1 MFEVIKDYCAFHKCS
16 LIINYKSSANTW
28 SVALLSGDKFTGHH
42 HAEDLATA
50 FNSAKEEYEN
60 GEV

>member
-1 MFEVIKDYCAFHKCS
+1 MFEVIKDYCTFHKCS
-16 LIINYKSSANTW
+16 LIINYNASACIW

-50 FNSAKEEYEN
+50 FNSAKEEYEK
-60 GEV
+60 